1 MKKMAPL
8 TAALVS
14 ASLAAELPVR
24 EVILYKNGVGYF
36 SRAGELQAGESAR
49 LEFRSA
55 EMNDVLKSLTLED
68 KSGAKVSSVRYDSAE
83 PLNRKLAEYPF
94 LVGEG
99 QSLARF
105 LDQLKGS
112 KVELRYGSETV
123 SGVVVSARNVTGDEK
138 RKEGEQV
145 VILTDSG
152 ELRTID
158 LTAVSSVKFSES
170 RKQEMLR
177 EYLAVIDQ
185 SRSRDKR
192 GVIIDGATDR
202 PRQLTASYMLP
213 AAVWKSSY
221 RLVFGTADATL
232 EGWAIVDNTTGDD
245 WTNVR
250 LAVVSGRPVSF
261 VSQLFEPR
269 YVARRTADLAENESV
284 APVVL
289 EGAVAT
295 EQAAMAAPA
304 AAPALAGLRAG
315 SMGKSMRQAS
325 ADLKDEVRERDAFRR
340 NEMYSSVA
348 ATAAARDLGELFEY
362 RFETPVTIRKG
373 QSAMLPFVQQKVNTR
388 KLLIYREDF
397 GLNPMSAAEVNN
409 STGKTLDGG
418 PITVFDSNTYA
429 GEALME
435 TLKTGDKRLI
445 TYALDL
451 GARITTAIDSRN
463 DVTREIHIR
472 RGVLT
477 TKSARVES
485 KTYTIHNVD
494 QRAKTLVIEHPLRPE
509 FKLLN
514 QKPVETTSTHHRFEV
529 KVAPGVTDKFVVN
542 EELVFETS
550 TGVTNLT
557 PDVLASYVQNK
568 ALPAQG
574 RLQLEQLLAKKREAA
589 ALDSQ
594 IRQADASLNELTRD
608 QERVRQNIYS
618 LNNVAGQQ
626 QQVQKYSAQ
635 LAAAETRIAQL
646 RDSLADLRARK
657 GAVDGEI
664 AAMVE
669 KLEF

>member
-36 SRAGELQAGESAR
+36 SRAGELQPGESAR
-49 LEFRSA
+49 LEFRAA

-68 KSGAKVSSVRYDSAE
+68 RSGGKVSSVRYDSAE

-123 SGVVVSARNVTGDEK
+123 TGVVVSARNLAGDDK

-158 LTAVSSVKFSES
+158 LTAVSSVKFAEA

-177 EYLAVIDQ
+177 EYLTVIDQ

-192 GVIIDGATDR
+192 SVIIDGAADR
-202 PRQLTASYMLP
+202 QRQLTASYMLP

-221 RLVFGTADATL
+221 RLVFGAADATL

-269 YVARRTADLAENESV
+269 YVARRTAELAEAESV
-284 APVVL
+284 GPVVL
-289 EGAVAT
+289 EGAVAS

-304 AAPALAGLRAG
+304 AAPAMAGLRAG
-315 SMGKSMRQAS
+315 ASKSARQAS
-325 ADLKDEVRERDAFRR
+325 ADLRDEVRERDAFRR

-362 RFETPVTIRKG
+362 RFDAPVTIRKG

-397 GLNPMSAAEVNN
+397 GLNPMSAAEVSN

-477 TKSARVES
+477 TKTARVES
-485 KTYTIHNVD
+485 KTYTIRNVD

-529 KVAPGVTDKFVVN
+529 KVAPGATDKFVVN

-568 ALPAQG
+568 ALSATG
-574 RLQLEQLLAKKREAA
+574 RAQLEQLLAKKREAA

-594 IRQADASLNELTRD
+594 IRQAETSLNDLTRD

-657 GAVDGEI
+657 SVIEGEI
-664 AAMVE
+664 AGMVE

>member
-36 SRAGELQAGESAR
+36 SRAGELQPGESAR
-49 LEFRSA
+49 LEFRAA

-68 KSGAKVSSVRYDSAE
+68 RSGGKVSSVRYDSAE

-123 SGVVVSARNVTGDEK
+123 TGVVVSARNLAGDDK

-158 LTAVSSVKFSES
+158 LTAVSSVKFAEA

-177 EYLAVIDQ
+177 EYLTVIDQ

-192 GVIIDGATDR
+192 SVIIDGAADR
-202 PRQLTASYMLP
+202 QRQLTASYMLP

-221 RLVFGTADATL
+221 RLVFGAADATL

-269 YVARRTADLAENESV
+269 YVARRTAELAEAESV
-284 APVVL
+284 GPVVL
-289 EGAVAT
+289 EGAVAS

-304 AAPALAGLRAG
+304 AAPAMAGLRAG
-315 SMGKSMRQAS
+315 ASKSARQAS
-325 ADLKDEVRERDAFRR
+325 ADLRDEVRERDAFRR

-362 RFETPVTIRKG
+362 RFDAPVTIRKG

-397 GLNPMSAAEVNN
+397 GLNPMSAAEVSN

-477 TKSARVES
+477 TKTARVES
-485 KTYTIHNVD
+485 KTYTIRNVD

-529 KVAPGVTDKFVVN
+529 KVAPGATDKFVVN

-550 TGVTNLT
+550 TGLTNLT

-568 ALPAQG
+568 ALSATG
-574 RLQLEQLLAKKREAA
+574 RAQLEQLLAKKREAA

-594 IRQADASLNELTRD
+594 IRQAETSLNDLTRD

-657 GAVDGEI
+657 SVIEGEI
-664 AAMVE
+664 AGMVE

>member
-36 SRAGELQAGESAR
+36 SRAGELQPGESAR
-49 LEFRSA
+49 LEFRAA

-68 KSGAKVSSVRYDSAE
+68 RSGGKVSSVRYDSAE

-123 SGVVVSARNVTGDEK
+123 TGVVVSARNLAGDDK

-158 LTAVSSVKFSES
+158 LTAVSSVKFAEA

-177 EYLAVIDQ
+177 EYLTVIDQ

-192 GVIIDGATDR
+192 SVIIDGAADR
-202 PRQLTASYMLP
+202 QRQLTASYMLP

-221 RLVFGTADATL
+221 RLVFGAADATL

-269 YVARRTADLAENESV
+269 YVARRTAELAEAESV
-284 APVVL
+284 GPVVL
-289 EGAVAT
+289 EGAVAS

-304 AAPALAGLRAG
+304 AAPAMAGLRAG
-315 SMGKSMRQAS
+315 ASKSARQAS
-325 ADLKDEVRERDAFRR
+325 ADLRDEVRERDAFRR

-362 RFETPVTIRKG
+362 RFDAPVTIRKG

-397 GLNPMSAAEVNN
+397 GLNPMSAAEVSN

-451 GARITTAIDSRN
+451 GARVTTAIDSRN

-477 TKSARVES
+477 TKTARVES
-485 KTYTIHNVD
+485 KTYTIRNVD

-529 KVAPGVTDKFVVN
+529 KVAPGATDKFVVN

-568 ALPAQG
+568 ALSATG
-574 RLQLEQLLAKKREAA
+574 RAQLEQLLAKKREAA

-594 IRQADASLNELTRD
+594 IRQAETSLNDLTRD

-657 GAVDGEI
+657 SVIEGEI
-664 AAMVE
+664 AGMVE

>member
-1 MKKMAPL
+1 
-8 TAALVS
+8 
-14 ASLAAELPVR
+14 
-24 EVILYKNGVGYF
+24 
-36 SRAGELQAGESAR
+36 
-49 LEFRSA
+49 
-55 EMNDVLKSLTLED
+55 
-68 KSGAKVSSVRYDSAE
+68 
-83 PLNRKLAEYPF
+83 
-94 LVGEG
+94 
-99 QSLARF
+99 
-105 LDQLKGS
+105 
-112 KVELRYGSETV
+112 
-123 SGVVVSARNVTGDEK
+123 
-138 RKEGEQV
+138 
-145 VILTDSG
+145 
-152 ELRTID
+152 
-158 LTAVSSVKFSES
+158 
-170 RKQEMLR
+170 
-177 EYLAVIDQ
+177 
-185 SRSRDKR
+185 
-192 GVIIDGATDR
+192 
-202 PRQLTASYMLP
+202 
-213 AAVWKSSY
+213 VWKSSY
-221 RLVFGTADATL
+221 RLVFGAADATL

-269 YVARRTADLAENESV
+269 YVARRTAELAEAESV
-284 APVVL
+284 GPVVL
-289 EGAVAT
+289 EGAVAS

-304 AAPALAGLRAG
+304 AAPAMAGLRAG
-315 SMGKSMRQAS
+315 ASKSARQAS
-325 ADLKDEVRERDAFRR
+325 ADLRDEVRERDAFRR

-362 RFETPVTIRKG
+362 RFDAPVTIRKG

-397 GLNPMSAAEVNN
+397 GLNPMSAAEVSN

-477 TKSARVES
+477 TKTARVES
-485 KTYTIHNVD
+485 KTYTIRNVD

-529 KVAPGVTDKFVVN
+529 KVAPGATDKFVVN

-568 ALPAQG
+568 ALSATG
-574 RLQLEQLLAKKREAA
+574 RAQLEQLLAKKREAA

-594 IRQADASLNELTRD
+594 IRQAETSLNDLTRD

-657 GAVDGEI
+657 SVIEGEI
-664 AAMVE
+664 AGMVE

>member
-36 SRAGELQAGESAR
+36 SRAGELQPGESAR
-49 LEFRSA
+49 LEFRAA

-68 KSGAKVSSVRYDSAE
+68 RSGGKVSSVRYDSAE

-123 SGVVVSARNVTGDEK
+123 TGVVVSARNLAGDDK

-158 LTAVSSVKFSES
+158 LTAVSSVKFAEA

-177 EYLAVIDQ
+177 EYLTVIDQ

-192 GVIIDGATDR
+192 SVIIDGAADR
-202 PRQLTASYMLP
+202 QRQLTASYMLP

-221 RLVFGTADATL
+221 RLVFGAADATL

-269 YVARRTADLAENESV
+269 YVARRTAELAEAESV
-284 APVVL
+284 GPVVL
-289 EGAVAT
+289 EGAVAS

-304 AAPALAGLRAG
+304 AAPAMAGLRAG
-315 SMGKSMRQAS
+315 ASKSARQAS
-325 ADLKDEVRERDAFRR
+325 ADLRDEVRERDAFRR

-362 RFETPVTIRKG
+362 RFDAPVTIRKG

-397 GLNPMSAAEVNN
+397 GLNPMSAAEVSN

-451 GARITTAIDSRN
+451 GARVTTAIDSRN

-477 TKSARVES
+477 TKTARVES
-485 KTYTIHNVD
+485 KTYTIRNVD

-529 KVAPGVTDKFVVN
+529 KVAPGATDKFVVN

-550 TGVTNLT
+550 TGLTNLT

-568 ALPAQG
+568 ALSATG
-574 RLQLEQLLAKKREAA
+574 RAQLEQLLAKKREAA

-594 IRQADASLNELTRD
+594 IRQAETSLNDLTRD

-635 LAAAETRIAQL
+635 LVAAETRIAQL

-657 GAVDGEI
+657 SVIEGEI
-664 AAMVE
+664 AGMVE